1 MRLARQTHIVGVL
14 ASAQQQQLV
23 FNALN
28 CIATAKTGGGLRAI
42 LGCKALNHLGCRH
55 AKVSWCRSLA
65 LMLFFCIK
73 EGGSG

>member
-1 MRLARQTHIVGVL
+1 
-14 ASAQQQQLV
+14 
-23 FNALN
+23 
-28 CIATAKTGGGLRAI
+28 